1 MTWGEVCLYV
11 VGAIIIA
18 PRVIA
23 LAMVPS
29 RMRRARRK
37 REAERSE

>member
-1 MTWGEVCLYV
+1 MTSGEVCLLA
-11 VGAIIIA
+11 VGALIIA

-29 RMRRARRK
+29 RMRKARRK